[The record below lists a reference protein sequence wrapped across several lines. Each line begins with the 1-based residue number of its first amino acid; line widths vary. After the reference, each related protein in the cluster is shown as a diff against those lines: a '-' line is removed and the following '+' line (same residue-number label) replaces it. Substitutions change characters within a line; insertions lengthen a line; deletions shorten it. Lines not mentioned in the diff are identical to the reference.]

1 MSPRHAKRTS
11 SVSAATRYRAA
22 TASRRACK
30 RISAK
35 SATRARALWRTST
48 RFPATIRSESQECGG
63 GDLLRRS
70 ALAPAALLGNH
81 FRCELLNSLRMHLSS
96 ASCDPSGR
104 VGDDMVLL
112 LHRPRELR
120 WDIRACRV
128 AKDFRAS
135 KHDGKGGLAGLETA
149 LHPGASSAHSPGH
162 VEHSALSVTAL
173 AQADTSAKV
182 RVAGPASRARRH
194 SLRAAEGK
202 AKRQALRPSS
212 CSLLSVAANNARAQT
227 RISYT
232 LPRAISSLRQRIS
245 SSTGGSTIT
254 YQLPLRIEYVKEP
267 AFLSPHRIPICAA
280 FKWST

>member
-120 WDIRACRV
+120 WDIRAWPSIG
-128 AKDFRAS
+128 DFRA
-135 KHDGKGGLAGLETA
+135 GTCRKGRVGRTR
-149 LHPGASSAHSPGH
+149 HGASFRAHSPGH

-173 AQADTSAKV
+173 AKADTGAKV
-182 RVAGPASRARRH
+182 ASRA
-194 SLRAAEGK
+194 LRAGHDDMSSGRGGEGQEIGTSPIVMLTSECC
-202 AKRQALRPSS
+202 RQQCASPDANFLRPPARSF
-212 CSLLSVAANNARAQT
+212 LPAAT
-227 RISYT
+227 D
-232 LPRAISSLRQRIS
+232 
-245 SSTGGSTIT
+245 
-254 YQLPLRIEYVKEP
+254 
-267 AFLSPHRIPICAA
+267 FLFDRWQHYHVLIV
-280 FKWST
+280 T